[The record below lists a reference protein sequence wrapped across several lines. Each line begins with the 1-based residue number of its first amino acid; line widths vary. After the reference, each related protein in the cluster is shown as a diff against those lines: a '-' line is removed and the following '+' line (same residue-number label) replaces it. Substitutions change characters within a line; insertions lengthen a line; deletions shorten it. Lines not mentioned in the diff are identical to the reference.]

1 MLRALCAPFSLNG
14 NRYLYFRA
22 SDLQEV
28 DPEMSA
34 AMADSHLPEIE
45 ADSPLSNE
53 LIVERYTDSRC
64 GPTLWILKEEQ

>member
-34 AMADSHLPEIE
+34 AMAGSHLPEIE